1 MGVPGCTP
9 DEPGSRERSRDRSGD
24 RSGCLGIALGD
35 TCTFCKLCNRM
46 ETGKSTI
53 YQPDVNITK

>member
-1 MGVPGCTP
+1 MGVLGCMP
-9 DEPGSRERSRDRSGD
+9 DEPGSRERSRDWSGD
-24 RSGCLGIALGD
+24 RSGCLDIALGD
-35 TCTFCKLCNRM
+35 TCTFCKLCNTM